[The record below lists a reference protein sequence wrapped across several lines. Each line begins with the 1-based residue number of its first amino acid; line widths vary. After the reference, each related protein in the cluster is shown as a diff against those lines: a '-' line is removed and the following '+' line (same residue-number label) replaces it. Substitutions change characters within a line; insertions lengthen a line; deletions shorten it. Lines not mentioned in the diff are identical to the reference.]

1 LVVWDFFCI
10 FVPMR
15 IIESIAELNEL
26 RDLLE
31 TEVSIWYPM
40 WVDNDKHPQNTR
52 ISFLFVSTQSDK
64 YIIPQQHT
72 DAVSLSNEEIEGV
85 LNTAGEKWVFQKK
98 KLLQSF
104 TNVREGLNDVDTA
117 YFLKHG
123 KTIDYSQPLQ
133 HLVAPLLHRGYKEDI
148 IQSIPILKLV
158 EAIEPQFVKCIP
170 LKYKTYNWYNDIFL
184 PTLSDIERYGIR
196 VDGKKFIDRWP
207 QAHKQLSPDNLV
219 YTEYNPFT
227 VTGRPSN
234 RHGGVNYAALNK
246 TDGSRDVF
254 VSDGIFLQMDYN
266 AYHPRLIAKLVKFDA
281 PDGNMHQWLAEQY
294 GCSIEESK
302 GITFQLLYGG
312 IDDEFRQIPYFDKVA
327 DYIDNLWIET
337 QRNGFLQTPHREI
350 PLSWIE
356 QPNAQKVFN
365 YLLQAVETEMN
376 VDKMRKI
383 LDCIRGSGI
392 EFSLYTYDSF
402 LFDVPVDVDKE
413 IIKKLKGII
422 EEGGYPIK
430 ANWGKTYGNL

>member
-1 LVVWDFFCI
+1 MKIV
-10 FVPMR
+10 
-15 IIESIAELNEL
+15 ESIVELNEL
-26 RDLLE
+26 RNLLE
-31 TEVSIWYPM
+31 TEASIWYPM
-40 WVDNDKHPQNTR
+40 WVDNDKHPQNTH
-52 ISFLFVSTQSDK
+52 ISFVFVRTLTDK

-117 YFLKHG
+117 HFLKTG
-123 KTIDYSQPLQ
+123 EPIDYQQPLQ
-133 HLVAPLLHRGYKEDI
+133 HLVAPLLHKGYKEDI

-158 EAIEPQFVKCIP
+158 EAIEPQL
-170 LKYKTYNWYNDIFL
+170 LKHRNQKSKTYNWYNDTFL

-207 QAHKQLSPDNLV
+207 QAHKQLSTNSKV

-246 TDGSRDVF
+246 SDGSRDVF

-266 AYHPRLIAKLVKFDA
+266 AYHPRLIAKLVKYDA
-281 PDGNMHQWLAEQY
+281 PDGNMHEWLAEQY
-294 GCSIEESK
+294 GCSVEESK

-327 DYIDNLWIET
+327 DYIDTLWIET
-337 QRNGFLQTPHREI
+337 QRNGYLQTPHRVI

-376 VDKMRKI
+376 VDKMKAI
-383 LDCIRGSGI
+383 LNCIKGSGI

-402 LFDVPVDVDKE
+402 LFDVPIDVDKGL
-413 IIKKLKGII
+413 IKKLKEII
-422 EEGGYPIK
+422 EEGGFPIK

>member
-1 LVVWDFFCI
+1 
-10 FVPMR
+10 M
-15 IIESIAELNEL
+15 IIVESIGELNEL
-26 RDLLE
+26 KVLLE

-40 WVDNDKHPQNTR
+40 WVDNEKHPQNTH
-52 ISFLFVSTQSDK
+52 ISFVFIQTQSDK

-72 DAVSLSNEEIEGV
+72 DAVSLSNEQIESV
-85 LNTAGEKWVFQKK
+85 LSTAGEKWVFQKK

-117 YFLKHG
+117 HFLKTG
-123 KTIDYSQPLQ
+123 EPIDYSQPLQ

-148 IQSIPILKLV
+148 IQSIPILKLA
-158 EAIEPQFVKCIP
+158 EAIEPQL
-170 LKYKTYNWYNDIFL
+170 LKHTNQKSKTYNWYNDIFL

-207 QAHKQLSPDNLV
+207 QAYKQLKGNCV
-219 YTEYNPFT
+219 FTEYNPFT

-246 TDGSRDVF
+246 SDGSRDVF

-266 AYHPRLIAKLVKFDA
+266 ANHPRLIAKLVKYDA

-294 GCSIEESK
+294 GCSVDESK

-327 DYIDNLWIET
+327 DYIDELWIET
-337 QRNGFLQTPHREI
+337 QRRGYLQTPHREI

-376 VDKMRKI
+376 IDKMMKI
-383 LDCIRGSGI
+383 LECIKGSGI

-402 LFDVPVDVDKE
+402 LFDVPVDVDKGL
-413 IIKKLKGII
+413 IKKLKEII
-422 EEGGYPIK
+422 EEGGFPIK
-430 ANWGKTYGNL
+430 ASWGKTYGKL

>member
-1 LVVWDFFCI
+1 
-10 FVPMR
+10 
-15 IIESIAELNEL
+15 
-26 RDLLE
+26 
-31 TEVSIWYPM
+31 
-40 WVDNDKHPQNTR
+40 
-52 ISFLFVSTQSDK
+52 
-64 YIIPQQHT
+64 
-72 DAVSLSNEEIEGV
+72 
-85 LNTAGEKWVFQKK
+85 
-98 KLLQSF
+98 
-104 TNVREGLNDVDTA
+104 
-117 YFLKHG
+117 
-123 KTIDYSQPLQ
+123 
-133 HLVAPLLHRGYKEDI
+133 
-148 IQSIPILKLV
+148 
-158 EAIEPQFVKCIP
+158 
-170 LKYKTYNWYNDIFL
+170 
-184 PTLSDIERYGIR
+184 
-196 VDGKKFIDRWP
+196 
-207 QAHKQLSPDNLV
+207 V

>member
-1 LVVWDFFCI
+1 
-10 FVPMR
+10 MR
-15 IIESIAELNEL
+15 IIESIVELNEL
-26 RDLLE
+26 RELLE
-31 TEVSIWYPM
+31 TEVSLWYPM
-40 WVDNDKHPQNTR
+40 WVDNDKHPQNTH

-148 IQSIPILKLV
+148 IQSIPILKLA

-207 QAHKQLSPDNLV
+207 QALKQLSSDNLV

>member
-1 LVVWDFFCI
+1 MKIV
-10 FVPMR
+10 
-15 IIESIAELNEL
+15 ESIVELNEL

-31 TEVSIWYPM
+31 TEASIWYPM
-40 WVDNDKHPQNTR
+40 WVDNDKHPQNTH

-123 KTIDYSQPLQ
+123 KTIDYQQPLQ
-133 HLVAPLLHRGYKEDI
+133 HLVAPLLHKGYKEDI
-148 IQSIPILKLV
+148 IQSIPILKLA
-158 EAIEPQFVKCIP
+158 EAIEPQFAKHTNQ
-170 LKYKTYNWYNDIFL
+170 KSKTYNWYNDIFL

-207 QAHKQLSPDNLV
+207 QALKQLSSDSRV
-219 YTEYNPFT
+219 FTEYNPFT

-266 AYHPRLIAKLVKFDA
+266 AYHPRLIAKLVGFDV
-281 PDGNMHQWLAEQY
+281 PDGNMHQWLADQY
-294 GCSIEESK
+294 GCSVDESK

-327 DYIDNLWIET
+327 DYIDNLWVET
-337 QRNGFLQTPHREI
+337 QRQGYLQTPHREI
-350 PLSWIE
+350 PLEWIE

-376 VDKMRKI
+376 VDVMGKI
-383 LDCIRGSGI
+383 LGYVSGNGI
-392 EFSLYTYDSF
+392 QFCLYTYDSF
-402 LFDVPVDVDKE
+402 LFDVPTDIDKGIIVGLKE
-413 IIKKLKGII
+413 IIEGSGFPVKASWGLDYGKL
-422 EEGGYPIK
+422 
-430 ANWGKTYGNL
+430 